1 VADKL
6 ANLTLLTG
14 ALVSAIIA
22 LFIGMLLR
30 RNQVILQRI
39 QDATLE
45 LERSKDAADA
55 ANQAK
60 SEFLANMSHELRTPM
75 NAILGYSEMLM
86 EEAEDADQEDF
97 IPDLKKINQA
107 GTHLLSLIN
116 DVLDLSK
123 IESGKMEA
131 FPEEIIL
138 GSLIDEV
145 AATIHPLLVKNG
157 NKLSVERGRNLG
169 RAFQDLTKLR
179 QVLLNLMSNAAKFTH
194 KGTVTLHANRLSREN
209 GDWLTLAVSDT
220 GIGIEAGMLEQVF
233 EEFSQ
238 ADNSTTRD
246 YGGTGLGLT
255 IARRFCKLLGGNL
268 DVYSEPGLG
277 STFTVRIPADLPDL
291 KGSQQT
297 TQG

>member
-1 VADKL
+1 M
-6 ANLTLLTG
+6 
-14 ALVSAIIA
+14 IA

-30 RNQVILQRI
+30 RNQVISQRI

-138 GSLIDEV
+138 DSLIDEV

-157 NKLSVERGRNLG
+157 NKLAVERGRNLG

-194 KGTVTLHANRLSREN
+194 KGTVTLHANRISRKN

-220 GIGIEAGMLEQVF
+220 GIGIEAGMLEQIF

-277 STFTVRIPADLPDL
+277 STFTVRIPADMSDLSMPD
-291 KGSQQT
+291 
-297 TQG
+297 